1 MKSHFIKA
9 LIISAFVF
17 FVNILLS
24 QPAKLTFAPQWMP
37 QAQFAGYYIA
47 QEMGFY
53 KEAGIEV
60 EFIHPSANIPATDLL
75 SSGKADVISLFLVTG
90 MSVRTQS
97 MDIVNICQL
106 SQHSA
111 IYIVAKKSS
120 GIDKLEKLNG
130 KKIGVWKSGFDEVPK
145 AMMKEKKYNI
155 EWVPILFSVN
165 LFMLDG
171 IDAMTVMS
179 YNEYNNIINCGINE
193 DELNVF
199 PISEYGYDIPEDGL
213 YCLNATY
220 KTKREDLKKF
230 IAATLKGWDY
240 AAANKAAAIDIVL
253 DRMRSAHIPANRV
266 HQEWMLD
273 RVLEMMMVSD
283 NDAQIKGV
291 QIKGVQNRGVQN
303 RGAQN
308 EDVQNRSFLNKRVRR
323 GELLESDFDQTAK
336 IINSISEKRV
346 SFKFDEFYKPLNR

>member
-1 MKSHFIKA
+1 MTSARIKSAHMKSHSVKV

-17 FVNILLS
+17 FVNFLYS
-24 QPAKLTFAPQWMP
+24 QQAKLTFAPQWMP

-60 EFIHPSANIPATDLL
+60 EFIHPSANIPATELL

-90 MSVRTQS
+90 MSSRSQG

-111 IYIVAKKSS
+111 IYIVTKRSS
-120 GIDKLEKLNG
+120 GIDKLEKLEG

-145 AMMKEKKYNI
+145 AMMKEKRI
-155 EWVPILFSVN
+155 GVEWIPILSSVN

-199 PISEYGYDIPEDGL
+199 PISQYGYDIPEDGL
-213 YCLNATY
+213 YCLNSTY
-220 KTKREDLKKF
+220 ETKREDLKNF
-230 IAATLKGWDY
+230 ITATLKGWDY

-253 DRMRSAHIPANRV
+253 SRMKSAHIPANRV

-273 RVLEMMMVSD
+273 RVLEMMMVSA
-283 NDAQIKGV
+283 NDVKGN
-291 QIKGVQNRGVQN
+291 GARNRSVQNS
-303 RGAQN
+303 
-308 EDVQNRSFLNKRVRR
+308 SFQNKRVRK

-336 IINSISEKRV
+336 IIKSISEKRV
-346 SFKFDEFYKPLNR
+346 SFAFDEFYKPLNY

>member
-1 MKSHFIKA
+1 MKSYFVKA
-9 LIISAFVF
+9 LIISAFLF
-17 FVNILLS
+17 FVNLLLS

-90 MSVRTQS
+90 MSARTEG

-179 YNEYNNIINCGINE
+179 YNEYDNIINCGVNE

-199 PISEYGYDIPEDGL
+199 PISDYGYDVPEDGL
-213 YCLNATY
+213 YCLNSTY
-220 KTKREDLKKF
+220 ETKKEDLKKF

-240 AAANKAAAIDIVL
+240 AAANKATAIDIVL
-253 DRMRSAHIPANRV
+253 DRMKSAHIPANRV

-273 RVLEMMMVSD
+273 RILEMMMVSD
-283 NDAQIKGV
+283 NDAQDNDAQGKG
-291 QIKGVQNRGVQN
+291 
-303 RGAQN
+303 A
-308 EDVQNRSFLNKRVRR
+308 QNRSFLNKRVRR